1 MEIRFK
7 EYYEKLL
14 EQLSIDY
21 NCTPADLQANENII
35 TISAL
40 NERRRSYS
48 PGKPFLQMVTLGMNT
63 VIMADEC
70 LHDFLQ
76 NFIQTVDGHHL
87 FEFDNLT
94 KLNRELQ
101 T

>member
-1 MEIRFK
+1 MVEIRFK

-48 PGKPFLQMVTLGMNT
+48 PGKPLLQMETLGMTT
-63 VIMADEC
+63 VSMADES
-70 LHDFLQ
+70 LQVFLQ
-76 NFIQTVDGHHL
+76 DGTHTVAEPH
-87 FEFDNLT
+87 
-94 KLNRELQ
+94 R
-101 T
+101 

>member
-21 NCTPADLQANENII
+21 NCNPADLQANENII

-40 NERRRSYS
+40 NERRRS
-48 PGKPFLQMVTLGMNT
+48 
-63 VIMADEC
+63 MA
-70 LHDFLQ
+70 
-76 NFIQTVDGHHL
+76 I
-87 FEFDNLT
+87 
-94 KLNRELQ
+94 R
-101 T
+101 

>member
-1 MEIRFK
+1 MMEIRFK

-70 LHDFLQ
+70 LHVFCKTLPKRWMDTTYL
-76 NFIQTVDGHHL
+76 
-87 FEFDNLT
+87 NLIISR
-94 KLNRELQ
+94 N
-101 T
+101 

>member
-21 NCTPADLQANENII
+21 NCNPADLQANENII

-48 PGKPFLQMVTLGMNT
+48 PGKPLLQMVTLGMNT

-70 LHDFLQ
+70 LHDFCKTLSKRWMDT
-76 NFIQTVDGHHL
+76 IYL
-87 FEFDNLT
+87 NLIISR
-94 KLNRELQ
+94 N
-101 T
+101 

>member
-21 NCTPADLQANENII
+21 NCNPADLQANENII

-70 LHDFLQ
+70 LHVFLQ
-76 NFIQTVDGHHL
+76 D
-87 FEFDNLT
+87 
-94 KLNRELQ
+94 
-101 T
+101 